1 MENTQAI
8 DNLMSEMLNT
18 IEKEISDSEYIQQG
32 LKNLQDTESSE
43 ALITNLTAPKKNF
56 IEITPNMDILTAEI
70 EHDLNNTTANLD
82 DFEKCVFDVLST
94 QQNKVTYSKAYKQL
108 ESLESRMKLVKKNQE
123 YVR

>member
-1 MENTQAI
+1 MENTQVI

-18 IEKEISDSEYIQQG
+18 IKKEISDSEYIQQG

-56 IEITPNMDILTAEI
+56 IEITPNMDILIAEI

-82 DFEKCVFDVLST
+82 DFENASLMFYQHNKIKLLIVKLTSSLKVL
-94 QQNKVTYSKAYKQL
+94 K
-108 ESLESRMKLVKKNQE
+108 
-123 YVR
+123 